1 MTRLG
6 IDVGGTKVAFRLAA
20 AHRPPRD
27 AAFRWP
33 APADPA
39 EDWAALAGEV
49 ARLRAGA
56 DPPISAVGVALPAAV
71 DPAGRVTAWP
81 GRPAWAGLDVGA
93 RLRALFPGAAVRW
106 ADDGDVAALA
116 EAERARA
123 RNAVYLGV
131 GTGVGGGAVL
141 DGRPVLGCEAGH
153 LVVDRSAR
161 DERCDCG
168 RFGCVQA
175 AASGPA
181 ILRRAARLRGS
192 PVPFAGL
199 RDGLADGAR
208 WAAAA
213 LEPAWDALAAAVTGL
228 GELLRPEIA
237 VIGGGVAAGLPGF
250 TEAVAERV
258 AGYARPGYA
267 VPSVRPAALGALSS
281 LHGALL
287 LAEREEAGSDRTG

>member
-20 AHRPPRD
+20 AHGPPRD

-33 APADPA
+33 SPADPA
-39 EDWAALAGEV
+39 ADWTALAGAV
-49 ARLRAGA
+49 ARLRGGA
-56 DPPISAVGVALPAAV
+56 DPPIAAVGVALPAAV
-71 DPAGRVTAWP
+71 DSAGRVTAWP
-81 GRPAWAGLDVGA
+81 GRPGWAGLDVGA

-106 ADDGDVAALA
+106 ADDGDLAALA
-116 EAERARA
+116 EAGRARA

-141 DGRPVLGCEAGH
+141 DGRPVTGCETGH
-153 LVVDRSAR
+153 LIVDRSAR
-161 DERCDCG
+161 EDRCDCG

-181 ILRRAARLRGS
+181 ILRRATRLRGAS
-192 PVPFAGL
+192 VSFAEL
-199 RDGLADGAR
+199 RAGLADGAG
-208 WAAAA
+208 WTTSA
-213 LEPAWDALAAAVTGL
+213 LEPAWDALATAVTGL
-228 GELLRPEIA
+228 GELLHPEIA

-258 AGYARPGYA
+258 AGYARAGYA
-267 VPSVRPAALGALSS
+267 PPPVRPAELGALSS

-287 LAEREEAGSDRTG
+287 LAEREEFPA